1 MVLMEHTSKNLKKIY
16 LDRLNNA
23 KFNTRKNRGMRK
35 MAERLLDEFD
45 EIWIKYN
52 NNQATYKQ
60 WEKAL
65 DKWLNAEII

>member
-1 MVLMEHTSKNLKKIY
+1 MEHTSRNLKKIY

-23 KFNTRKNRGMRK
+23 KFNTRKNRGMCK

-52 NNQATYKQ
+52 NNQATYEQ

>member
-1 MVLMEHTSKNLKKIY
+1 MEHTSRNLKRIY
-16 LDRLNNA
+16 LDRLNNT
-23 KFNTRKNRGMRK
+23 KFNKSKNRGMRK

-52 NNQATYKQ
+52 NNQATYEQ

>member
-1 MVLMEHTSKNLKKIY
+1 MEHTSKNLKKIY
-16 LDRLNNA
+16 LDRLNDA
-23 KFNTRKNRGMRK
+23 KFNARKNRGMHK

-52 NNQATYKQ
+52 NNQATYEQ

>member
-1 MVLMEHTSKNLKKIY
+1 
-16 LDRLNNA
+16 
-23 KFNTRKNRGMRK
+23 MRK

-52 NNQATYKQ
+52 NNQATYEQ